1 MEKALGETGGPWIMG
16 KQFTLV
22 DVCLTPTID
31 RMEDLG
37 LAQMWEKGYTRVTEW
52 WKRLKA
58 RPSYAA
64 TYYKG
69 ARFSDAYGDL
79 MKQTAAA

>member
-1 MEKALGETGGPWIMG
+1 MPAKWLAADGGPWILG
-16 KQFTLV
+16 TQFTLV
-22 DVCLTPTID
+22 DVCLVPTID

-37 LAQMWEKGYTRVTEW
+37 YAHMWERGFPRVTAW
-52 WKRLKA
+52 SAAIKA

-69 ARFSDAYGDL
+69 ARFSDAYADI
-79 MKQTAAA
+79 MNQSAA